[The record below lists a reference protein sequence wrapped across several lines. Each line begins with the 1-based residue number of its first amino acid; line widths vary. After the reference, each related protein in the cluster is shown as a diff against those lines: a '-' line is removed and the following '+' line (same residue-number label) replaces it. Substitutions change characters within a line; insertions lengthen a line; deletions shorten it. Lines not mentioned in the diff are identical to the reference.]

1 MLARLSRLRH
11 DGAVPPNLDSSRAA
25 SSQSL
30 GAYLKSARSA
40 LGVSLRAVEERT
52 GKAVTNGY
60 LSQIESGT
68 VTQPS
73 PNMLYHLA
81 QVYDLDY
88 GDLLVRAGHR
98 IPHSDDTAQR
108 GILAGFPMNA
118 LEELTESERRE
129 LLEYIA
135 FLRSRR
141 ASSPR

>member
-1 MLARLSRLRH
+1 
-11 DGAVPPNLDSSRAA
+11 
-25 SSQSL
+25 
-30 GAYLKSARSA
+30 
-40 LGVSLRAVEERT
+40 
-52 GKAVTNGY
+52 VTNGY

-98 IPHSDDTAQR
+98 IPHSDDTARR

-118 LEELTESERRE
+118 LEELTESERSE

-135 FLRSRR
+135 FLRSKR
-141 ASSPR
+141 ASSRGR

>member
-1 MLARLSRLRH
+1 MPPTS
-11 DGAVPPNLDSSRAA
+11 DTPPGGA
-25 SSQSL
+25 QSL

-40 LGVSLRAVEERT
+40 LGLSLRAVEERT

-81 QVYDLDY
+81 RAYDLDY
-88 GDLLVRAGHR
+88 GELLVRAGHR
-98 IPHSDDTAQR
+98 IPHSDETAQR
-108 GILAGFPMNA
+108 GILAGFPMHA
-118 LEELTESERRE
+118 VEELTESERSE

-135 FLRSRR
+135 FLRSKRP
-141 ASSPR
+141 SSRGR

>member
-1 MLARLSRLRH
+1 MMGS
-11 DGAVPPNLDSSRAA
+11 VPATLNTPPPAGP
-25 SSQSL
+25 QSL

-40 LGVSLRAVEERT
+40 LGLSLRAVEERT

-81 QVYDLDY
+81 RAYDLDY

-98 IPHSDDTAQR
+98 VPHNDDTTQR
-108 GILAGFPMNA
+108 GILAGFPMHA
-118 LEELTESERRE
+118 VEELTESERSE

-135 FLRSRR
+135 FLRSKRP
-141 ASSPR
+141 SSRGR

>member
-1 MLARLSRLRH
+1 MMTC
-11 DGAVPPNLDSSRAA
+11 VPPTHNTPPSAG
-25 SSQSL
+25 SQSL

-40 LGVSLRAVEERT
+40 LGLSLRAVEERT

-81 QVYDLDY
+81 QAYDLDY

-98 IPHSDDTAQR
+98 VPHSDDTAQR
-108 GILAGFPMNA
+108 GILAGFPMHA
-118 LEELTESERRE
+118 LEELTEGERGE
-129 LLEYIA
+129 LLDYIA
-135 FLRSRR
+135 FLRSKRP
-141 ASSPR
+141 SSRGR